1 MSQLFNQRSDYNMII
16 FVIKKIPQGFPDYLK
31 NLPFF
36 LVFQGLSE
44 PCSKNQSLEAVEF
57 LSYFSY
63 SSIYQQV
70 GNLEGFYHFKHKRA
84 SVRSKRSIKRKTQKL
99 VAEDAVSYIYLIFFL
114 DKVIRDLFLI

>member
-1 MSQLFNQRSDYNMII
+1 MII

-31 NLPFF
+31 YLPFF
-36 LVFQGLSE
+36 LVYQGLSE
-44 PCSKNQSLEAVEF
+44 PCKNQSLEAVEF

-63 SSIYQQV
+63 FSMYQQV

-99 VAEDAVSYIYLIFFL
+99 VAEDAVSYIYLIFF
-114 DKVIRDLFLI
+114 